1 MSLSSTSK
9 TYGMIAIIALIIGA
23 FFATV
28 LVRSTQFQQF
38 EELHR
43 IGEERLNLYAST
55 VEAEYQRFNYLPHI
69 TANDAQVLMLLST
82 PTNAQLADRVN
93 VKLAD
98 WQTESG
104 ADALYLMDLRGTVV
118 ASSNWQ
124 DENSFIGNDYHFR
137 PYFIDAVAGNEGQ
150 FFAVGVTT
158 GEPGLFLSK
167 PVKDNDKIVGV
178 AVLKIDMSL
187 LEANWSAG
195 GERVWISDSDGVIF
209 LSSHSQWRYRS
220 LSPLS
225 QEVSQRI
232 EEAQKYS
239 NHQIHA
245 LPMEERP
252 GSPLGDRV
260 INLSQTSSTDDATFS
275 SGQFLLHE
283 REIPR
288 LGWQLY
294 YLNDMKSIEQ
304 SKFTVL
310 LIALLV
316 TALLALLAS
325 FFFSRIKH
333 QQQLEWQVAQRTNAL
348 RQSNS
353 NLKREIEERI
363 RTEKMLRQT
372 NEELIHA
379 EKMSALGQLSAE
391 LVHEISQP
399 LQATLTYVASSKLLT
414 KKGQYELVEE
424 NLGEVDSLIRRVS
437 SIVTRLK
444 TFASRSVGELRP
456 VDLKQTLDNALVVLQ
471 PRIDKHEIEIV
482 REQQSQVWV
491 NADEIK
497 LEQILVNLIRNAIDA
512 IIESDC
518 VDCGRIT
525 IASYQQEQQVV
536 IKISDNGCGVSDED
550 LPMLFDSFFTTKPP
564 GKGLGL
570 GLSVSKGIIEEFGGT
585 LAVENNTEQGAAFC
599 VTLSASSGESNN
611 E

>member
-9 TYGMIAIIALIIGA
+9 AYGMIAITALIIGA

-82 PTNAQLADRVN
+82 PTNARLADRVN

-104 ADALYLMDLRGTVV
+104 ADALYLMNLSGTVV

-167 PVKDNDKIVGV
+167 PVKNNDTVVGV

-225 QEVSQRI
+225 PEVSQRI

-275 SGQFLLHE
+275 SGHFLLHE

-316 TALLALLAS
+316 TALLALLVS

-456 VDLKQTLDNALVVLQ
+456 VDLKQALDNALVVLQ

-482 REQQSQVWV
+482 REQQSECWV

-525 IASYQQEQQVV
+525 IASYQQQQQVV

-599 VTLSASSGESNN
+599 VTLFASSGESNN